1 MLSRTSSILAVML
14 LAVPVTVFADGPQ
27 DNIPNNVRR
36 VPALGIE
43 VPAEQ
48 RDKLQAGIDELTKSI
63 QSLAASK
70 EARVR
75 GLIPDV
81 AVFHKAVHD
90 ALKYQEFFN
99 PNEIKVA
106 FDLLAEGQQRA
117 KDLAAGNAPWTKAKG
132 LVVRGYISKIDGSI
146 QPYGLV
152 VPESYNADG
161 GPRHRL
167 DIWFHGRGETLT
179 ELSFVQGRRTQVGTF
194 APADTIVLHPYG
206 RYSNAFKFAGEVD
219 VFEAL
224 DSTKS
229 RYRIDD
235 NRISVRGFS
244 MGGAACWQFAVH
256 DADRWF
262 AANPGAGFSETPQFL
277 KVFQKEELKPTWWEP
292 LLWRMYNCDEWA
304 TNLHQCPTVA
314 YSGEE
319 DTQKQ
324 AADVMEA
331 ALKGVDIDLVHI
343 IGPKTKHAYHP
354 ESRIEVD
361 RRLDLLAIDGRH
373 RSPAVVHFV
382 THTLKY
388 NRMHWVTVD
397 GIGEHWH
404 PATVVAA
411 HTDAF
416 GLTVTTH
423 NTTDLTLSFN
433 SGLSPFEMGH
443 AVDVTID
450 GQKVTGPRTK
460 SDHSWS
466 LSLRLHGKTWKE
478 GRRPDDVLRKR
489 HNLQGPIDDAFMD
502 SFVFVKPT
510 GKSKHEAVG
519 SWAEGELDRATEHW
533 RRHFRGEARVK
544 LDTEVTDADIGS
556 SNLILWGDAA
566 SNKVLARVIDK
577 LPIRWTDAAIQ
588 AGDDKFASDQHA
600 LIAIYPNPLNL
611 QRYIVLN
618 SSFTFRDFA
627 YLNNARQV
635 PMLPDWAVVDLRT
648 PPNAVWPGKVTKAG
662 FFGEQWQYVEPHPH

>member
-14 LAVPVTVFADGPQ
+14 LAGPVIVFADGPQ

-63 QSLAASK
+63 QSLATSK
-70 EARVR
+70 DARVR

-81 AVFHKAVHD
+81 AVYHKAVHD

-99 PNEIKVA
+99 PNEIKIA

-152 VPESYNADG
+152 VPESYNPDG

-167 DIWFHGRGETLT
+167 DIWFHGRGETLS

-206 RYSNAFKFAGEVD
+206 RYCNANKFAGEVD

-235 NRISVRGFS
+235 DRISVRGFS

-277 KVFQKEELKPTWWEP
+277 KVFQKEELKPTWWEQR
-292 LLWRMYNCDEWA
+292 LWRMYNCDEWA
-304 TNLHQCPTVA
+304 TNLHHCPTVA

-319 DTQKQ
+319 DSQKQ
-324 AADVMEA
+324 AADVMQA
-331 ALKGVDIDLVHI
+331 ALAKVGIDMTHI

-354 ESRIEVD
+354 EARDEVA
-361 RRLDLLAIDGRH
+361 RRLDLLAVRGRN
-373 RSPAVVHFV
+373 RVPSTVSFV
-382 THTLKY
+382 SHTLKY
-388 NRMHWVTVD
+388 NRMHWVAVD
-397 GIGEHWH
+397 GIAEHWQS
-404 PATVVAA
+404 ATVEARLTGPAEV
-411 HTDAF
+411 
-416 GLTVTTH
+416 TVTTH
-423 NTTDLTLSFN
+423 GVTDLTLAFD
-433 SGLSPFEMGH
+433 SGFGPFPLDFGI
-443 AVDVTID
+443 DVKID
-450 GQKVTGPRTK
+450 KQLVVGPQSK
-460 SDHSWS
+460 SDRSWS
-466 LSLRLHGKTWKE
+466 ISLHRDGDKWKA
-478 GRRPDDVLRKR
+478 GRRPDAGLRKR

-510 GKSKHEAVG
+510 GKAKHAAVG
-519 SWAEGELDRATEHW
+519 SWAAGELDRAIEHW

-544 LDTEVTDADIGS
+544 LDTEVTDADIAS
-556 SNLILWGDAA
+556 SHLILWGDAA

-577 LPIRWTDAAIQ
+577 LPIRWTDTVIQ
-588 AGDDKFASDQHA
+588 AGDGKFAADQHA
-600 LIAIYPNPLNL
+600 LIAIHPNPLNP

-648 PPNAVWPGKVTKAG
+648 PPNAVWPGKVAKAG
-662 FFGEQWQYVEPHPH
+662 FFGEQWQYVEPQTP